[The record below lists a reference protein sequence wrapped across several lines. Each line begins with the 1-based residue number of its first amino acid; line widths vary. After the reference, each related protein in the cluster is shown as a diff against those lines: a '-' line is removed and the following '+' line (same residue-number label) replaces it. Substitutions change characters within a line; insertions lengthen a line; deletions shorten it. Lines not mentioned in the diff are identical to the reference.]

1 VARRGRQR
9 FPGRA
14 RLLRRTGRPSA
25 GRRSELDRSD
35 RRPESFCFAFARL
48 KIRPERRRLFWWEF
62 GQVVVEL
69 GGAGNLRI
77 VRFHSRFGIRRARGR
92 YRYCFG
98 AQLFQQGTKAELAIE
113 RRKSTDI
120 WLAERKRWKIDRK
133 RDMRAYLG
141 EFFAQK

>member
-1 VARRGRQR
+1 M
-9 FPGRA
+9 
-14 RLLRRTGRPSA
+14 
-25 GRRSELDRSD
+25 
-35 RRPESFCFAFARL
+35 
-48 KIRPERRRLFWWEF
+48 
-62 GQVVVEL
+62 EL

-120 WLAERKRWKIDRK
+120 WLAERKRWKIDLK

-141 EFFAQK
+141 EFFAQKDKLPVFLKSVAIACSFNFPRSS